1 MSHRNPGVR
10 PRRATSLLLPALLWL
25 VPAAAPP
32 VRADEPAAERQH
44 EGGGGKKADE
54 AALLLLGP
62 AVLGLLFTFPV
73 GLAAQCLIL
82 AHAPRRGL
90 PLVHRLEAHR
100 WKTLLLGLANT
111 LFLGV
116 VFLATQQ
123 HLKAIAVLALVLWWA
138 LAFVGCHGIA
148 RAIGARVLGHDPA
161 LPPGAPADLKALAVG
176 WFVLVF
182 ASALPV
188 IGPLVI
194 GPYWCIRGA
203 GGVILAVFSVPD
215 APEAPAV

>member
-1 MSHRNPGVR
+1 MSHLSER

-25 VPAAAPP
+25 VPAAAPQA
-32 VRADEPAAERQH
+32 RAEQPAAERH
-44 EGGGGKKADE
+44 EGGGGKKADKADE
-54 AALLLLGP
+54 AALLLFGP

-73 GLAAQCLIL
+73 GLAAHCLIL
-82 AHAPRRGL
+82 AHAPRRAL

-123 HLKAIAVLALVLWWA
+123 HLKAIAVLACVLWWA

-148 RAIGARVLGHDPA
+148 RAIGSRVLGHDPA
-161 LPPGAPADLKALAVG
+161 LPPGAPADLKALTVG

-188 IGPLVI
+188 IGPLLI

-215 APEAPAV
+215 APEAPAA